1 MIHYANMVAD
11 LFHYGHVDYIKQIAS
26 KKQPG
31 DLVYIGIHSDETTK
45 AYKRTPV
52 MSMEARIRV
61 VEACRYVDRV
71 IPNSPL
77 TITKDYIDQHKIDYI
92 YIPDNRTTAESAIW
106 YSYPMDQGIIRVL
119 EYTSSVS
126 TTDIIKK
133 IRSDPCLS

>member
-26 KKQPG
+26 NKRPG

-45 AYKRTPV
+45 AYKRIPV

-71 IPNSPL
+71 IPDSPL
-77 TITKDYIDQHKIDYI
+77 TITKEYIDQHKIDYI
-92 YIPDNRTTAESAIW
+92 YVPDNRTPAERTLM
-106 YSYPMDQGIIRVL
+106 YSYPMEQGMIRVL
-119 EYTSSVS
+119 QYTPSVS
-126 TTDIIKK
+126 TTDIIKRIK
-133 IRSDPCLS
+133 SDTIY